1 MTIERFIGLRPY
13 LYHLTDEEN
22 LESILRSGTLKSTA
36 TLVQEFH
43 LEDAD
48 TFLRTRRVGHKKI
61 IYRNKSVIIRDQ
73 DPLFIKILAKN
84 LEGGWTIG
92 DFIHSLNSRV
102 FFWAKEK
109 DMQGHY
115 LRYENQ
121 KEFPKILR
129 FSTEDLFKLND
140 NEPQFCRLNSG
151 APRCSCYYPEGAPP
165 RGETT
170 FQHAD
175 NYKYTPSTV
184 REVTFLSTCTLPKE
198 IFLSSHPTKSFKRT

>member
-1 MTIERFIGLRPY
+1 MTIEKFIRLRPY

-48 TFLRTRRVGHKKI
+48 NFLRTRRVGHKKI
-61 IYRNKSVIIRDQ
+61 TYRNKSVILRDQ

-84 LEGGWTIG
+84 LEGGWTVG
-92 DFIHSLNSRV
+92 DFIYSLNSRV
-102 FFWAKEK
+102 FFWATER

-129 FSTEDLFKLND
+129 FSTGELFALNN

-151 APRCSCYYPEGAPP
+151 APRCSCYYSEGAPP
-165 RGETT
+165 RGQNT
-170 FQHAD
+170 FQRAQD
-175 NYKYTPSTV
+175 YTSTPSSV
-184 REVTFLSTCTLPKE
+184 REVTFLNNCVLPKE
-198 IFLSSHPTKSFKRT
+198 IFVSKHPSKSFKKI